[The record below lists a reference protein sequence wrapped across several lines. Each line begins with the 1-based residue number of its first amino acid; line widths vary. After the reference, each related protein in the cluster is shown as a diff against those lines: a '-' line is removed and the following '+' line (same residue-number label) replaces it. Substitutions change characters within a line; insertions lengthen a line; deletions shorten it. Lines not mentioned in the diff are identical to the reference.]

1 MTTHAIDTYAPT
13 AGKRDAI
20 IYWTTTTLVAAV
32 MIASAYYF
40 YFTAAAKDA
49 FVHLGLPNYFRVEL
63 TLAKL
68 LGGLALLIPSVPHKV
83 KEFAYFGCG
92 LTILSAPIAHT
103 ANGDGIAHVID
114 PLIIFG
120 ILAVSYV
127 YYGRRR
133 KSLR

>member
-13 AGKRDAI
+13 TGKRDAI
-20 IYWTTTTLVAAV
+20 LYWTSTTIVAAI
-32 MIASAYYF
+32 MIVSAYMF

-49 FVHLGLPNYFRVEL
+49 FIHLGLPRYFVLEL
-63 TLAKL
+63 SVAKF
-68 LGGLALLIPSVPHKV
+68 LGGLALLIPSLPHKV

-103 ANGDGIAHVID
+103 ASGDGIAHVID

-120 ILAVSYV
+120 ILVVSYV
-127 YYGRRR
+127 YYGKRRA
-133 KSLR
+133 